1 MYCWILLIF
10 THILMY
16 GEASTLQ
23 TYNSG
28 IRFECKIFPGF
39 YIGFEENEILEN
51 SNETLLYLK
60 EDSMV
65 SNRTLW
71 FVEKQIECNK
81 NDYDGFYL
89 RSYTYPQYYMSLTI
103 KNTLQLTRSSDSK
116 ACLIAADKEN
126 AHQETKGNCD
136 SAGGAWS
143 IWSDWSLCSS
153 SCGNDG
159 IQKRYRKCFSDQCLI
174 EFDVDIKT
182 CNRQRCPVQADYYT
196 TLWKCY
202 YWPPVHGQWS
212 NWSTVNE
219 TFQNETTCPGKL
231 SFATRQCDSPTP
243 EYCGMYCGSSS
254 IKIDIFPVDGGWSS
268 WSGFSSCTLSC
279 GSGTQYRTRA
289 CDNPASQYGG
299 KHCEGYEREEKSC
312 NTNPC
317 PVDGGWSSWSGFS
330 SCTLSCGSGTQ
341 YRTRACDNPAS
352 QYGGKHCEGYER
364 EEKSCNTNPC
374 PVDGGWSSWSGF
386 SSCTLSCGSGT
397 QYRTRACDNP
407 ASQYGGKHCEGHE
420 REEKSCNINP
430 CSAWSSWSCQHCSK
444 TAIRTRTCHHG
455 CSGKTTETTEMCQI
469 ESSCF
474 PDKVLSYNTDLWG
487 SWRSWEYCPKG
498 TWVVRL
504 QTRIESHQGDGDD
517 TALNA
522 ISLRCNN
529 DVGTTITSGYT
540 NWGTWRAESQKCI
553 NGFYGGMLK
562 FESHLGPD
570 DDDTSTNAIR
580 LICRDDNQ
588 WYESGEGGWGS
599 WTQSTY
605 CPAGL
610 YRIVG
615 LQTQIE
621 SDQGSDDDTSLN
633 GVRLLCRYFG

>member
-1 MYCWILLIF
+1 MLIF

-103 KNTLQLTRSSDSK
+103 RNTLQLTRSSDSK
-116 ACLIAADKEN
+116 ACLIAADKENGTVTIEFSKSTDYSFFGLNAVNHTIDFVTTSMVDNNIFFETWKPEYN

-219 TFQNETTCPGKL
+219 TFQNDTTCPGKL

-289 CDNPASQYGG
+289 CDNPSSQYGG
-299 KHCEGYEREEKSC
+299 KYCEGY
-312 NTNPC
+312 
-317 PVDGGWSSWSGFS
+317 
-330 SCTLSCGSGTQ
+330 
-341 YRTRACDNPAS
+341 
-352 QYGGKHCEGYER
+352 
-364 EEKSCNTNPC
+364 
-374 PVDGGWSSWSGF
+374 
-386 SSCTLSCGSGT
+386 
-397 QYRTRACDNP
+397 
-407 ASQYGGKHCEGHE
+407 E

-455 CSGKTTETTEMCQI
+455 CSGKTTETKEMCQI

-474 PDKVLSYNTDLWG
+474 PDKVISYNTDLWG

-498 TWVVRL
+498 TWVVQL
-504 QTRIESHQGDGDD
+504 QTNIESHQGDGDD

-522 ISLRCNN
+522 ISLRCND
-529 DVGTTITSGYT
+529 DVGATIKSGST
-540 NWGTWRAESQKCI
+540 NWGTWQAESQKCI
-553 NGFYGGMLK
+553 NGFYGGILK
-562 FESHLGPD
+562 FESSQGS

-588 WYESGEGGWGS
+588 WYRSGEGGWGS

-605 CPAGL
+605 CPAG
-610 YRIVG
+610 YKIVG

>member
-10 THILMY
+10 THALMY

-28 IRFECKIFPGF
+28 IRFESNIFPGF

-60 EDSMV
+60 EDSLV

-116 ACLIAADKEN
+116 ACLIAVDKEN
-126 AHQETKGNCD
+126 GTVTIEFSKSTDYSFFGLNAVNHTIDFVTTSMVDDNIFFETWKPKYNAHEETKGNCD

-174 EFDVDIKT
+174 EFDVDTKI

-231 SFATRQCDSPTP
+231 SLATRQCDSPTP

-279 GSGTQYRTRA
+279 GSGAQYRTRA

-299 KHCEGYEREEKSC
+299 KHCEGDEREERAC

-317 PVDGGWSSWSGFS
+317 PGCRSGWTQRDHECFMYIPTQRTWSDAESDCVVKGGHLVTVYNGDRKQFIIDTFLKASNTEIWIGMNDRDTEGVFKWVSGVMYVAGQNYYDDWGPDEPNNMDQTPFGYPGQDED
-330 SCTLSCGSGTQ
+330 CVQMKTQ
-341 YRTRACDNPAS
+341 DNF
-352 QYGGKHCEGYER
+352 QWRWNDELCE
-364 EEKSCNTNPC
+364 SN
-374 PVDGGWSSWSGF
+374 
-386 SSCTLSCGSGT
+386 
-397 QYRTRACDNP
+397 
-407 ASQYGGKHCEGHE
+407 
-420 REEKSCNINP
+420 
-430 CSAWSSWSCQHCSK
+430 
-444 TAIRTRTCHHG
+444 
-455 CSGKTTETTEMCQI
+455 
-469 ESSCF
+469 
-474 PDKVLSYNTDLWG
+474 LSYVCEAPL
-487 SWRSWEYCPKG
+487 
-498 TWVVRL
+498 
-504 QTRIESHQGDGDD
+504 
-517 TALNA
+517 A
-522 ISLRCNN
+522 
-529 DVGTTITSGYT
+529 
-540 NWGTWRAESQKCI
+540 
-553 NGFYGGMLK
+553 
-562 FESHLGPD
+562 
-570 DDDTSTNAIR
+570 
-580 LICRDDNQ
+580 
-588 WYESGEGGWGS
+588 
-599 WTQSTY
+599 
-605 CPAGL
+605 
-610 YRIVG
+610 
-615 LQTQIE
+615 
-621 SDQGSDDDTSLN
+621 
-633 GVRLLCRYFG
+633 

>member
-10 THILMY
+10 THALMY

-28 IRFECKIFPGF
+28 IRFESNIFPGF

-60 EDSMV
+60 EDSLV

-116 ACLIAADKEN
+116 ACLIAVDKEN
-126 AHQETKGNCD
+126 GTVTIEFSKSTDYSFFGLNAVNHTIDFVTTSMVDDNIFFETWKPKYNAHEETKGNCD

-174 EFDVDIKT
+174 EFDVDTKI

-231 SFATRQCDSPTP
+231 SLATRQCDSPTP

-289 CDNPASQYGG
+289 CDNPARQYGG
-299 KHCEGYEREEKSC
+299 KHCQGDEREERAC

-330 SCTLSCGSGTQ
+330 SCTLSCGSGAQ

-352 QYGGKHCEGYER
+352 QYGGKHCEGDER
-364 EEKSCNTNPC
+364 EERACNTNPC
-374 PVDGGWSSWSGF
+374 PGCRSGWTQRDHECFMYIPTQRTWSDAESDCVVKGGHLVTVYNGDRKQFIIDTFLKASNTEIWIGMNDRDTEGVFKWVSGVMYVAGQNYYDDWGPDEPNNMDQTPF
-386 SSCTLSCGSGT
+386 GYPGQDEDCVQMKT
-397 QYRTRACDNP
+397 QDNF
-407 ASQYGGKHCEGHE
+407 QWRWNDELCE
-420 REEKSCNINP
+420 SN
-430 CSAWSSWSCQHCSK
+430 
-444 TAIRTRTCHHG
+444 
-455 CSGKTTETTEMCQI
+455 
-469 ESSCF
+469 
-474 PDKVLSYNTDLWG
+474 LSYVCEAPL
-487 SWRSWEYCPKG
+487 
-498 TWVVRL
+498 
-504 QTRIESHQGDGDD
+504 
-517 TALNA
+517 A
-522 ISLRCNN
+522 
-529 DVGTTITSGYT
+529 
-540 NWGTWRAESQKCI
+540 
-553 NGFYGGMLK
+553 
-562 FESHLGPD
+562 
-570 DDDTSTNAIR
+570 
-580 LICRDDNQ
+580 
-588 WYESGEGGWGS
+588 
-599 WTQSTY
+599 
-605 CPAGL
+605 
-610 YRIVG
+610 
-615 LQTQIE
+615 
-621 SDQGSDDDTSLN
+621 
-633 GVRLLCRYFG
+633 